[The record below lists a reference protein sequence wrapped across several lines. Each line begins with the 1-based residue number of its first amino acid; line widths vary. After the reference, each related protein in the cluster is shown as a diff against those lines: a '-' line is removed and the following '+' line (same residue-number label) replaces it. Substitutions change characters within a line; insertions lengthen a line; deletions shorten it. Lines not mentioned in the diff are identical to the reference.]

1 MGQPK
6 QLLPW
11 RGKTVLEHVLDNLSS
26 LDLKGVVVVL
36 GFEADDIARRISRY
50 PVKVVINRGFR
61 RGMSSSI
68 RVGLEHVPAE
78 SGVMLFLAD
87 QPFIGRDTVGRLIA
101 EFEGGR
107 KGIVVPVHRGRRGNP
122 VLFHPRYRVELSGIE
137 GDTGARGI
145 VAAHEDDM
153 MEVEVSEAVL
163 RDIDTV
169 QDYNLARELEKGTG
183 LDGEEEQAG

>member
-36 GFEADDIARRISRY
+36 GFEADEIARRISRY
-50 PVKVVINRGFR
+50 PVKVVINREFR

-78 SGVMLFLAD
+78 SAVMLFLAD
-87 QPFIGRDTVGRLIA
+87 QPLIGRETIGRLIA
-101 EFEGGR
+101 EFEVGR

-122 VLFHPRYRVELSGIE
+122 VLFHPRYRAELAVIQ

-145 VAAHEDDM
+145 VAAHEEDV